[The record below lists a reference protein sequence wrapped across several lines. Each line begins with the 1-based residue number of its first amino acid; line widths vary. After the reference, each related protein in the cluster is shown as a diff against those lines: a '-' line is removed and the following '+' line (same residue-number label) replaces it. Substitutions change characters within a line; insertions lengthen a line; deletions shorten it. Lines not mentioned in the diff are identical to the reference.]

1 MQELITENQALHM
14 RIEDNS
20 KERDTARQLRR
31 DTDEARRRL
40 SEAQQDA
47 VLLRKD
53 RDQLKIERNEMLIKN
68 AKDVEEE
75 RNQRRVL

>member
-1 MQELITENQALHM
+1 M

-20 KERDTARQLRR
+20 KDRDSARQLRR
-31 DTDEARRRL
+31 DAEEAKRRL
-40 SEAQQDA
+40 SESQQEA

-53 RDQLKIERNEMLIKN
+53 RDQLKIERNEVLIKN
-68 AKDVEEE
+68 AKEVEEE

>member
-1 MQELITENQALHM
+1 M

-20 KERDTARQLRR
+20 KDRDTARQLRR
-31 DTDEARRRL
+31 DTEEARRRL
-40 SEAQQDA
+40 SESQQET

-68 AKDVEEE
+68 AKEVEEE